1 MSEVADRVREFIM
14 RAARLHTLEDEE
26 NILESGL
33 VNSLLL
39 AQILNFVEQDLGVE
53 VTDDDLVV
61 DNFKSVAAITDL
73 VRRTRGDAARP
84 VSPSTPEYL

>member
-1 MSEVADRVREFIM
+1 M

-53 VTDDDLVV
+53 VTDEDLVV

-73 VRRTRGDAARP
+73 VERTRGDVARLA
-84 VSPSTPEYL
+84 SPSAPEHL